1 MKHSYSTLLR
11 QTQWNV
17 FPVWIWFANLTWNVW
32 DCVHFEALEALA
44 NSAECLD
51 VRVNVLGCVCVCLCV
66 CRLEKSVCVRVCA
79 AVLVRGEG
87 DSMV

>member
-1 MKHSYSTLLR
+1 M
-11 QTQWNV
+11 
-17 FPVWIWFANLTWNVW
+17 
-32 DCVHFEALEALA
+32 HFEALEALA
-44 NSAECLD
+44 NSAECQD

-79 AVLVRGEG
+79 AVLVRWEG